1 MNEDLKLEV
10 VRFGFSP
17 LSTTGKMYVNG
28 VFECYTLE
36 DCVREKKIPRI
47 TAIPA
52 GEYKV
57 ILNLSTRFKRVLPL
71 LIDVP
76 NFEGVRIHN
85 GNYSSDTEGCIL
97 VGETISKDMVGNS
110 RAAMEKL
117 MKKLVTA
124 KSITITVR

>member
-1 MNEDLKLEV
+1 MNDLNLEV
-10 VRFGFSP
+10 VRFNFTP
-17 LSTTGKMYVNG
+17 LSTIGKLYVNG

-36 DCVREKKIPRI
+36 DCVRDKKIYGI
-47 TAIPA
+47 TAIPT
-52 GEYKV
+52 GTYKV
-57 ILNLSTRFKRVLPL
+57 ILNLSNRFKRVLPL

-85 GNYSSDTEGCIL
+85 GNYSTDTDGCIL

-110 RAAMEKL
+110 RSAMEKL
-117 MKKLVTA
+117 MKKLVAA